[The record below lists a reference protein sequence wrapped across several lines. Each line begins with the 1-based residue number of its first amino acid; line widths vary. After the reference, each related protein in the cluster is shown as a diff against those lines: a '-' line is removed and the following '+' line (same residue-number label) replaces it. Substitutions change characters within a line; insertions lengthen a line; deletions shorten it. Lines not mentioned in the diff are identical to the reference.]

1 MLLVAFDETTVSQYI
16 PAMSIADMLK
26 NTPHHF
32 SQHCLPP
39 LSDRL
44 LYEAGERQSYEIDV
58 FASTQPEDIYGW
70 RMADIRETLW
80 LWIWNERF
88 QKFRIGKKMLRT
100 SSNYEL
106 PCESHL
112 RTSLPVLVVDLADT
126 TVRVRAEYPSAIDM
140 DLATSF
146 WLRPNPWPRSAS
158 NWGRYLSRHY
168 FAPRQARGFFI

>member
-1 MLLVAFDETTVSQYI
+1 MNLIAPDDTFVIQYI
-16 PAMSIADMLK
+16 PAMSIADMLR

-39 LSDRL
+39 IGNRL
-44 LYEAGERQSYEIDV
+44 LYDAGERQSYEIEV
-58 FASTQPEDIYGW
+58 FSNTQPEDIYGW

-88 QKFRIGKKMLRT
+88 QKFRINKQMLET
-100 SSNYEL
+100 STSYAL

-126 TVRVRAEYPSAIDM
+126 TVRVRAEYPSAIDKH
-140 DLATSF
+140 LATCF
-146 WLRPNPWPRSAS
+146 WLRPNP
-158 NWGRYLSRHY
+158 
-168 FAPRQARGFFI
+168 